1 VREKQQET
9 KTMFI
14 TFEATEETKITIDIT
29 GATNWCD
36 DQLVTEACEQLG
48 IDWVDYQDRTKKLKK
63 GVTVTHIDWRTL
75 RVESRQWLTLKRP
88 PRKYKIDYWY
98 FYDIIGDKKYPEV
111 PVEYKPICDKNGI
124 FRSF

>member
-1 VREKQQET
+1 
-9 KTMFI
+9 MFV
-14 TFEATEETKITIDIT
+14 TFETTEETKITIDIS

-63 GVTVTHIDWRTL
+63 GVTVTPIDWRPL
-75 RVESRQWLTLKRP
+75 RVESRQWVVLKRP
-88 PRKYKIDYWY
+88 KQKEYKIDYWY
-98 FYDIIGDKKYPEV
+98 FYDIMGNKKYPEV
-111 PVEYKPICDKNGI
+111 PVEYKPIYKNGS

>member
-1 VREKQQET
+1 VREKTGERA
-9 KTMFI
+9 MFV
-14 TFEATEETKITIDIT
+14 TFETTEETKITIDIS

-63 GVTVTHIDWRTL
+63 GVTVTPIDWRPL
-75 RVESRQWLTLKRP
+75 RVESRQWVVLKRP
-88 PRKYKIDYWY
+88 KQKEYKIDYWY
-98 FYDIIGDKKYPEV
+98 FYDIMGNKKYPEV
-111 PVEYKPICDKNGI
+111 PVEYKPIYKNGS